1 MHRRRGVWLGGFG
14 AIVGHKSNHHC
25 KPMSSVF
32 TPMYR
37 RKLRRLKRFYCLLF
51 CVVVP
56 ATLVLTLVLTSVA
69 RGDVTRQSVLHQLQV
84 RFEPVEHRLTV
95 EDKLRLP
102 PGTPEGV
109 RFYLHAGL
117 QPIVVEPDIQLKRL
131 QNMPAGAGTIPLEN
145 YRVQLPEGRREFTL
159 RYGGQIHHPL
169 SSFGEDYAKSFAIS
183 PGLIGAEGV
192 FLTGAS
198 YWYPVIET
206 SALEFELDVR
216 LPKGWSSVSQGER
229 IQREADAAASRD
241 TWRITSPQEEIY
253 LIAAPFTEYHQPAG
267 EVEAMAFLRE
277 PDPALAQKYLDATGR
292 YLQMY
297 ERLIGRYPY
306 SKFALVENFWETGY
320 GMPSFTLLGP
330 KVIRL
335 PFILTSSYPH
345 EILHNYWGNG
355 VYVNYAIGNWSEG
368 LTSYLADHLLKEQQ
382 GQGVEYRRAALQ
394 KYADYVQTERDFPL
408 REFHA
413 RHSAASEA
421 VGYGKGMMLFHMLRL
436 ELGDK
441 LFTAALQSFYH
452 DYLFHKAGFGDLEKA
467 FSTVA
472 QRSLKEFFAQWVERS
487 GAPQLRLAEARVEPD
502 GTAYRVRAVI
512 EQTQP
517 GATYSLRVPVAIHL
531 VGARQAIQR
540 DVQLDRRHT
549 TVNWRVPAKPWR
561 LDVDPE
567 FDVFRKLDR
576 NEIPPALSQ
585 AFGATQALIVLPA
598 KAPAVLKQAYQE
610 LSRQWQDG
618 RVQAVFDADLN
629 RLPGDR
635 AVWLLG
641 WENRFR
647 PQLSLALKGY
657 ALKENRD
664 GIVLDG
670 EHLSRNTHSLILA
683 GRHPGNPAQVL
694 IWIANDN
701 PAAMPGLTAKLPHY
715 GKYSYLAFSGDEPT
729 NVLKG
734 QWPVVDSPMS
744 VRLDEG
750 KTVLTPGKLIPRK
763 ALIEPTPEFSS
774 ARMLH
779 DIQVLADELAGRGL
793 GTPELDRAAEY
804 IAREFHAAG
813 LKPMDGSDYTQ
824 RWSANVPGL
833 GKSVKLQNVVG
844 IIPGVN
850 PQWREQSVVI
860 GAHYDHLGRGWPDV
874 HAGDEGKI
882 HPGADDNASGVA
894 VLLELARKLA
904 RNWRPQRTVVFTA
917 FTGEEAGRLGSRH
930 YVRQASAY
938 PAKQVIG
945 IVNLDTVGRLRDQ
958 PLLVLG
964 GGSASEWPHI
974 FRGVG
979 FVTGIPVKTVQAQAI
994 ASSDQQSFLDIGVPA
1009 VHLLSTPHG
1018 DYHRPTDTA
1027 DKIDAEGLIKV
1038 AAVVKETVDYLAGRT
1053 EALTSRE
1060 GAATLAAPSKSRR
1073 KVSLGTVPDYTYAG
1087 KGVRLSGVTPG
1098 TPAEAVGLRAGDII
1112 VGLNAAPVA
1121 DLRQFAGRLR
1131 AFNPGDVV
1139 TVRLIRAGR
1148 EQTAKVQLMAR

>member
-1 MHRRRGVWLGGFG
+1 MRR
-14 AIVGHKSNHHC
+14 
-25 KPMSSVF
+25 VF
-32 TPMYR
+32 SPIDH
-37 RKLRRLKRFYCLLF
+37 RKLRRLKRFLCVLF
-51 CVVVP
+51 CVFIP
-56 ATLVLTLVLTSVA
+56 ATLVLASVA
-69 RGDVTRQSVLHQLQV
+69 WAEVTPQSVLHRLQV
-84 RFEPVEHRLTV
+84 RLEPVEHRLTV

-102 PGTPEGV
+102 PGTPEKV
-109 RFYLHAGL
+109 RFTLHAGL
-117 QPIVVEPDIQLKRL
+117 QPIIVEPDVQLTRHPS
-131 QNMPAGAGTIPLEN
+131 QAADSLEQ
-145 YRVQLPEGRREFTL
+145 YTVQLPEGRREFTL

-169 SSFGEDYAKSFAIS
+169 SSLGEDYAKSFAIS

-192 FLTGAS
+192 FLTGES

-206 SALEFELDVR
+206 SALEFELAVH
-216 LPKGWSSVSQGER
+216 LPVGWASVSQGER
-229 IQREADAAASRD
+229 IRREADATASRD

-253 LIAAPFTEYHQPAG
+253 LVAAPFTEYHQPAG
-267 EVEAMAFLRE
+267 QVEAMAFLRE

-292 YLQMY
+292 YLKMY

-355 VYVNYAIGNWSEG
+355 VYVDYAAGNWSEG

-394 KYADYVQTERDFPL
+394 KYADYVQTRRDFPL

-441 LFTAALQSFYH
+441 LFTAALQSFYRH
-452 DYLFHKAGFGDLEKA
+452 YLFREAGFGDLEKI
-467 FSTVA
+467 FSTDA
-472 QRSLKEFFAQWVERS
+472 QHSLKEFFAQWVERP
-487 GAPQLRLAEARVEPD
+487 GAPQLRLAEARVERD
-502 GTAYRVRAVI
+502 ETGYRVHAVI
-512 EQTQP
+512 EQTQL
-517 GATYSLRVPVAIHL
+517 GETYSLRVPVAIHL
-531 VGARQAIQR
+531 VGGKEAIQR
-540 DVQLDRRHT
+540 DVRLSSRRT

-598 KAPAVLKQAYQE
+598 KASAPLKSAYQE
-610 LSRQWQDG
+610 LARQWQGG
-618 RVQAVFDADLN
+618 RVRAVFDAELK
-629 RLPGDR
+629 RLPDDR

-647 PQLSLALKGY
+647 PKLSQVLKGY
-657 ALKENRD
+657 ALQETRD
-664 GIVLDG
+664 AVVLD
-670 EHLSRNTHSLILA
+670 EENLSRKTHSVVLA
-683 GRHPGNPAQVL
+683 GRHPGNPAQAL

-701 PAAMPGLTAKLPHY
+701 PTAMPGLAAKLPHY
-715 GKYSYLAFSGDEPT
+715 GKYSYLAFRGDEPT
-729 NVLKG
+729 NVVKG
-734 QWPVVDSPMS
+734 QWPVVNSPLS
-744 VRLDEG
+744 VRLDESE
-750 KTVLTPGKLIPRK
+750 TALTPGKLTPRK
-763 ALIEPTPEFSS
+763 ALVDPTPEFSS

-779 DIQVLADELAGRGL
+779 DIQVLADDKLAGRGL

-804 IAREFHAAG
+804 IAREFREAG
-813 LKPMDGSDYTQ
+813 LKPMDDSDYTQ
-824 RWSANVPGL
+824 RWSADVPGL
-833 GKSVKLQNVVG
+833 GKSVKLKNVVG

-850 PQWREQSVVI
+850 PQWRGQSVVI

-874 HAGDEGKI
+874 HAGGEGKI

-904 RNWRPQRTVVFTA
+904 PSWRPQRTVVFVA

-930 YVRQASAY
+930 YVRQASVY
-938 PAKQVIG
+938 PAKQAIG
-945 IVNLDTVGRLRDQ
+945 MVNLDMVGRLRDQ

-979 FVTGIPVKTVQAQAI
+979 FVTGIPVVSTIEAQAI
-994 ASSDQQSFLDIGVPA
+994 ASSDQQSFLDSGVPA
-1009 VHLLSTPHG
+1009 VHLLSTPHA

-1027 DKIDAEGLIKV
+1027 DKIDAEGLVKV
-1038 AAVVKETVDYLAGRT
+1038 ATVVKETLDYLAERP
-1053 EALTSRE
+1053 EALTSR
-1060 GAATLAAPSKSRR
+1060 GGTTALSAAPGTSRR
-1073 KVSLGTVPDYTYAG
+1073 KVTLGTVPDYTYAG
-1087 KGVRLSGVTPG
+1087 KGMRLSGVTPG
-1098 TPAEAVGLRAGDII
+1098 TPAEAAGLRAGDII
-1112 VGLNAAPVA
+1112 IGLNAAPVT
-1121 DLRQFAGRLR
+1121 DLSQFATRLR
-1131 AFNPGDVV
+1131 GLNPGDVV
-1139 TVRLIRAGR
+1139 TVRYVREGR
-1148 EQTAKVQLMAR
+1148 EQTAKAQLMTR